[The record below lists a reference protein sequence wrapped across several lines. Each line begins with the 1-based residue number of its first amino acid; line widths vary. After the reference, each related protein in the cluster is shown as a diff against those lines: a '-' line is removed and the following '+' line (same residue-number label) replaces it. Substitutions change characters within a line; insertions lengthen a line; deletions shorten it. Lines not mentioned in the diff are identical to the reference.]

1 MCVPERADAMAPSP
15 GAQVVCVG
23 ETLLHLVAEGSLAE
37 ASSYA
42 VEAGGAAVEVALS
55 LARRGLSVRV
65 SAPVGSDALADR
77 LAHALEAHGVDAGG
91 LVRVPGKKTSLLLV
105 ARGPERG
112 VLPYRDLELES
123 EVDARAAEGARHLHL
138 ASVLPSLEQLRALA
152 ALARAARARGVPV
165 SLDLNAR
172 PQLFRAGASL
182 GFHAALA
189 ELAAELDWLKAS
201 DDDLRLLGVDAT
213 TLRGWLPPRAWLF
226 LTLAERGVEV
236 SGPRGRLERG
246 APREVEGGMGAG
258 DAFAAELV
266 RAFDPEADD
275 AALEALLDRA
285 QRAAIERLERGSP
298 G

>member
-1 MCVPERADAMAPSP
+1 MLEAGFDAERASP
-15 GAQVVCVG
+15 DAQVVCVG
-23 ETLLHLVAEGSLAE
+23 ETLLHLVAEGPLAE
-37 ASSYA
+37 AGSYA

-55 LARRGLSVRV
+55 LARRGLAVRV
-65 SAPVGSDALADR
+65 SAPVGDDGHAGR
-77 LAHALEAHGVDAGG
+77 LASALEARGVDARG
-91 LVRVPGKKTSLLLV
+91 LVRVPGKKTSLLFV
-105 ARGPERG
+105 ARGAERG

-123 EVDARAAEGARHLHL
+123 EVDARAVEGARHLHL
-138 ASVLPSLEQLRALA
+138 ASVLPSLEHLRALA
-152 ALARAARARGVPV
+152 ALARSARARGVRV

-189 ELAAELDWLKAS
+189 ELVAELDWLKAS
-201 DDDLRLLGVDAT
+201 EDDLRLLGVDAAA
-213 TLRGWLPPRAWLF
+213 LGGWLPPRAWLF
-226 LTLAERGVEV
+226 LTLAERGLEV
-236 SGPRGRLERG
+236 FGPRGSLERD

-266 RAFDPEADD
+266 HSFEPEADE
-275 AALEALLDRA
+275 AAFEALLERA